1 MIDPVSIGL
10 AVAGAKAIVHNVREV
25 VNLGHDI
32 ASLGSELAGF
42 FKTQGQVEKAKQ
54 EAQAKAD
61 DPENTDENATA
72 LAFDIVMKAEEMKQ
86 AEQELRDLFSLTG
99 RIDLYYKLC
108 EEREKIIGN
117 RLNAEKQKKLAAA
130 AIQRKKEA
138 NLQKVEI
145 AFAIFFAIL
154 IVIGICWGV
163 YWVLFDD
170 SSPFV
175 QQSKPTKSLYKSIG

>member
-10 AVAGAKAIVHNVREV
+10 AIAGAKAIVHNVREV

-32 ASLGSELAGF
+32 ASLGGELAGF
-42 FKTQGQVEKAKQ
+42 FKTQGQVEKARI

-72 LAFDIVMKAEEMKQ
+72 LAFDLVMKAEEMKQ

-99 RIDLYYKLC
+99 RIDLYHKLC

-117 RLNAEKQKKLAAA
+117 RLNAEKQKKLAVAA
-130 AIQRKKEA
+130 KKRKQEA
-138 NLQKVEI
+138 QLQAVQVV
-145 AFAIFFAIL
+145 AAIFFAL
-154 IVIGICWGV
+154 VISAGVCWGT
-163 YWVLFDD
+163 YWVLFDEE
-170 SSPFV
+170 SPFV
-175 QQSKPTKSLYKSIG
+175 QQNKPVTKKRY

>member
-10 AVAGAKAIVHNVREV
+10 AIAGAKTIVHNVREV

-32 ASLGSELAGF
+32 ASLGGELAGF
-42 FKTQGQVEKAKQ
+42 FKTQGQVEKAKN

-72 LAFDIVMKAEEMKQ
+72 LAFDLVMKAEEMKQ

-99 RIDLYYKLC
+99 RIDLYHKLC

-117 RLNAEKQKKLAAA
+117 RLNAEKQKKLAIAA
-130 AIQRKKEA
+130 KKRKQEAKLQAIQI
-138 NLQKVEI
+138 VV
-145 AFAIFFAIL
+145 AIFFAL
-154 IVIGICWGV
+154 VIVVGICWGT
-163 YWVLFDD
+163 YWVLFDEE
-170 SSPFV
+170 SPFV
-175 QQSKPTKSLYKSIG
+175 QQSKQVVKKKY